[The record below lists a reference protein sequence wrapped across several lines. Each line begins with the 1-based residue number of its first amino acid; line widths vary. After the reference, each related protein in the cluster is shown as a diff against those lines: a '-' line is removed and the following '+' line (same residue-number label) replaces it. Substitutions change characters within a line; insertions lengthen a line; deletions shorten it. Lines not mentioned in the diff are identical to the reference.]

1 MQFDV
6 FNVSVEAK
14 KLGTKKKILKLK
26 SSAQRKG
33 DSKD

>member
-14 KLGTKKKILKLK
+14 KLGTKNKFSKIEKFCP
-26 SSAQRKG
+26 A
-33 DSKD
+33 